1 MKDNNNSNNLIK
13 KLSAEGNTSNKL
25 KDNDTHHNNFIGD
38 IFRELENN
46 TFNTDKFYNSFNELL
61 QKYFNNIEIDENLN
75 KIIENELNREITD
88 YLYNIKKEVMIIVRR
103 NTEVL
108 DDSNKIKLDESNI
121 SSILYNNSTDFI
133 YKFCKR
139 LLDQLSLK
147 EAIESIISNSGSEI
161 DLLKNEIKE
170 MQTSLKNVNREHTTI
185 LGIFT
190 AIVMTFVGS
199 IAFSTKVLEAIASVN
214 IFKLLLVIEFIG
226 FILFNII
233 SKLIEII
240 TKDNQEHS
248 KNVNNINK
256 YIGISFVIT
265 LIIWLFILIYV
276 CYGKGIDYV
285 LFMLLNNEL

>member
-13 KLSAEGNTSNKL
+13 KLSVEGNTSNKL
-25 KDNDTHHNNFIGD
+25 KDNDTNHNNFIED

-46 TFNTDKFYNSFNELL
+46 SFNTDKFYKSFNRLL
-61 QKYFNNIEIDENLN
+61 LKYFNNNEIDETLN
-75 KIIENELNREITD
+75 KIIKNELNREITD
-88 YLYNIKKEVMIIVRR
+88 YLYNIEKEIMIIVRR

-108 DDSNKIKLDESNI
+108 DYSNKIKLDESNI
-121 SSILYNNSTDFI
+121 STNLYDNSTDFI
-133 YKFCKR
+133 DKFCKR

-147 EAIESIISNSGSEI
+147 EAIESIIFNSRSEI

-170 MQTSLKNVNREHTTI
+170 MQTNLKNVNREHTTI

-199 IAFSTKVLEAIASVN
+199 IAFSTKVLEAIGSVN
-214 IFKLLLVIEFIG
+214 IFKLFLVIEFIG

-233 SKLIEII
+233 NKLIEII

-248 KNVNNINK
+248 KNVNNVNK
-256 YIGISFVIT
+256 YIGISFAIT

>member
-1 MKDNNNSNNLIK
+1 MKNINNNLIE

-25 KDNDTHHNNFIGD
+25 KDNETNYNNFIKD
-38 IFRELENN
+38 IFKELENN
-46 TFNTDKFYNSFNELL
+46 TFNCNEFYNSFDKLSK
-61 QKYFNNIEIDENLN
+61 KYFNNDEIEENLN
-75 KIIENELNREITD
+75 KIIKNKLNREITD
-88 YLYNIKKEVMIIVRR
+88 YLYNIKKEVMIIVRK

-121 SSILYNNSTDFI
+121 SSTLYNNSTDFI
-133 YKFCKR
+133 DKFCKR

-147 EAIESIISNSGSEI
+147 EAIESIISNSGNEI

-170 MQTSLKNVNREHTTI
+170 MQTSLKNINREHTTI

-199 IAFSTKVLEAIASVN
+199 IAFSTKVLEAIGSVN
-214 IFKLLLVIEFIG
+214 IFKLFLVIEFIG

-233 SKLIEII
+233 NKLMEII
-240 TKDNQEHS
+240 TKDYQKHLND
-248 KNVNNINK
+248 VNNVNK
-256 YIGISFVIT
+256 YIGVAFTLT
-265 LIIWLFILIYV
+265 LIIWLCILTYI